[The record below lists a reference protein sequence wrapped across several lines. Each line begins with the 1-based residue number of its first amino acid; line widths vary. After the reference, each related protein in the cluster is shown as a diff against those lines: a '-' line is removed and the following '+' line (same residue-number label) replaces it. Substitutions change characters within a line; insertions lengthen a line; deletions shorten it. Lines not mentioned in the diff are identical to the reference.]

1 MKGSTYHH
9 PRSATATKPRLLRG
23 SIHLLLAALLLALVP
38 FVPSFPAAQ
47 AAGTIIRV
55 TPNGAPI
62 IDLDT
67 SEQQGKTTSTSPSF
81 TSTPVNTASEDT
93 LYTYDITTTD
103 EDSSAQQLTITAPT
117 LPDWLTLTDFA
128 DGTALLDGFPS
139 TNDVGQQHSVV
150 LLVTDEAGNSAM
162 QEFSITV
169 NNVNNP
175 PSFTSVPPL
184 NAVEGQEYQYA
195 ITATDPDSDTLT
207 ITAPILPDWLMLT
220 DAGDGT
226 ATLSGTPGSGDEGIS
241 LVKLDVSDNAGYSE
255 IQTFEISVA
264 AANRGDGEFLEEQEP
279 NNTLANADPLVAEN
293 GEQTSIQ
300 GTISTARDADWFAI
314 NAYAGD
320 IVDITLSNL
329 PASYNVALIGNPDDT
344 HSADKPAAKDE
355 RSDLR
360 HVGDRGHIDEHGR
373 ISSYSDT
380 SDITRINTIGGTD
393 VTNHLLGVAGGE
405 GTTNRELSIELPD
418 GGTYYILVY
427 SAHGK
432 SDVTQEYTLNVT
444 IEPNAD
450 ATWQNSS
457 DNTITSLNVTT
468 DTSITTL
475 FIYDSAHMRKRYPR
489 QTQTIRQLDELLRPN
504 TWLMQHTNAASID
517 LVGPALT
524 EDDRNVLHDLRR
536 ALDEHPTDVP
546 RANEIAS
553 FIKSGIDLAITTYY
567 PSTVNLVLVGGDTII
582 PFYRVSDETAFFN
595 QSVYYTLLNTSGN
608 LNDETLLAASLRGSY
623 ILTDNYY
630 ADSEPTPWRGRY
642 LYMPDMAVGRLVETP
657 QHIFDYL
664 TSYSTGD
671 ASAREAGSFVI
682 DTTTTEPQHSGAVL
696 VTGYSFL
703 QDTANTLA
711 GLYETFGFDQRG
723 SLGSSYTLV
732 MLNNDVW
739 RVADFVDRFF
749 SGQIDQL
756 THDPPYEGIYSRYHL
771 MHINGHFSHYHL
783 EDTDGDTFQAAQ
795 LIQPRPARIEDV
807 YFKNNGLPTLIY
819 ATGCH
824 AGLNVL
830 DEDIAENAP
839 EVRADFPSAVL
850 KQGGNWIG
858 PTSYSYGDAFQL
870 GYTEELAWRFAQVLG
885 TNINTSAYR
894 GMSIGQA
901 LLQAK
906 QQYLQNVGPGGLNV
920 YDEKVLLATTLY
932 GLPFIR
938 VKVPNPQPYVA
949 PETLPVPDG
958 AIASDGSITRII
970 TITNRFGDS
979 DATLLDMTSVV
990 EDSFKPGETTSIAS
1004 EMQLYPGRATLPA
1017 LTYNIALQAS
1027 TETSAD
1033 QQPQPRG
1040 VRLLA
1045 ATSLPIVNDYE
1056 PHVTRLITEEVYTG
1070 LTESPDMEIQQTW
1083 LPELPYTFQRIYS
1096 NLRSIDIGC
1105 TPPPPCLQNSTAQ
1118 SAANQGIITDKI
1130 TFTPAQFKATSSTQG
1145 ELRRFTQMVFAITY
1159 LDPATVSPDGINCR
1173 SCGPG
1178 FSTWALGAET
1188 LTIEEITESLLLQ
1201 QTTFHTVTLAAEILN
1216 PNGSDIQEVSATF
1229 TADGETWHYV
1239 PLTQQAVLSYT
1250 ASLSVESVGNEVF
1263 AFFELRDQAGNV
1275 AVESIDFPWEPFN
1288 IPPEPEEYSVYL
1300 GVVMK

>member
-1 MKGSTYHH
+1 
-9 PRSATATKPRLLRG
+9 
-23 SIHLLLAALLLALVP
+23 LVP

-67 SEQQGKTTSTSPSF
+67 SEQQGKTTSASPSF

-117 LPDWLTLTDFA
+117 LPDWLLLTDFA

-139 TNDVGQQHSVV
+139 TSDVGQQHSVV
-150 LLVTDEAGNSAM
+150 LQVTDEAGNSAM

-169 NNVNNP
+169 NNVNEP

-184 NAVEGQEYQYA
+184 NAREDQEYQYA
-195 ITATDPDSDTLT
+195 IIATDPDSDTLT
-207 ITAPILPDWLMLT
+207 ITAPTLPDWLMLT
-220 DAGDGT
+220 DAGDGM
-226 ATLSGTPGSGDEGIS
+226 AMLSGTPGSGDDKRGHVE
-241 LVKLDVSDNAGYSE
+241 LNVSDNAGNNE
-255 IQTFEISVA
+255 TQAFDISVTA
-264 AANRGDGEFLEEQEP
+264 AGRGDREVSEEIEP
-279 NNTLANADPLVAEN
+279 NDTLENADSLVAEN

-300 GTISTARDADWFAI
+300 GIISTARDTDWFAFS
-314 NAYAGD
+314 AYAGD
-320 IVDITLSNL
+320 TVHIALTNL

-373 ISSYSDT
+373 ISSYSDA

-393 VTNHLLGVAGGE
+393 VSDHLLGVAGGQ
-405 GTTNRELSIELPD
+405 GTINRELSIELPD

-427 SAHGK
+427 SADGK
-432 SDVTQEYTLNVT
+432 SDATQKYTLNVT
-444 IEPNAD
+444 IEPNAN
-450 ATWQNSS
+450 ATWHNSS
-457 DNTITSLNVTT
+457 DLTITSLNVTT

-504 TWLMQHTNAASID
+504 TWLMQSTNAASID
-517 LVGPALT
+517 LAGPTLT

-553 FIKSGIDLAITTYY
+553 FIKSGIDLAITSYY
-567 PSTVNLVLVGGDTII
+567 PSTVNLVLVGGDNML
-582 PFYRVSDETAFFN
+582 PFYRVPDETAFFN
-595 QSVYYTLLNTSGN
+595 QSVYYALLHASGN
-608 LNDETLLAASLRGSY
+608 LNDETLLAASLQGSY
-623 ILTDNYY
+623 IMTDNYY

-664 TSYSTGD
+664 TSYSVPTAD
-671 ASAREAGSFVI
+671 PYAKEAGSFVI
-682 DTTTTEPQHSGAVL
+682 DTTTTESQHSGAVM

-703 QDTANTLA
+703 QDTANKLA

-723 SLGSSYTLV
+723 SLGTSHTLDV
-732 MLNNDVW
+732 LNNDVW

-783 EDTDGDTFQAAQ
+783 EDTDGDIFQAAQ

-870 GYTEELAWRFAQVLG
+870 GYAEELAWRFAQVLG

-949 PETLPVPDG
+949 PETLPIPDG
-958 AIASDGSITRII
+958 AIATDGSITRII
-970 TITNRFGDS
+970 TITNTFGDS

-1004 EMQLYPGRATLPA
+1004 ELQLYPGRATLPA

-1130 TFTPAQFKATSSTQG
+1130 TFTPAQFRATSRTQG
-1145 ELRRFTQMVFAITY
+1145 DLRRFTQMVFAITY

-1178 FSTWALGAET
+1178 FSTWSAGIDQKNGENILGLE
-1188 LTIEEITESLLLQ
+1188 
-1201 QTTFHTVTLAAEILN
+1201 AEILN

-1229 TADGETWHYV
+1229 TTDGETWHYA
-1239 PLTQQAVLSYT
+1239 PLTQQDVLSYT
-1250 ASLSVESVGNEVF
+1250 TSLSVESVGNEVF